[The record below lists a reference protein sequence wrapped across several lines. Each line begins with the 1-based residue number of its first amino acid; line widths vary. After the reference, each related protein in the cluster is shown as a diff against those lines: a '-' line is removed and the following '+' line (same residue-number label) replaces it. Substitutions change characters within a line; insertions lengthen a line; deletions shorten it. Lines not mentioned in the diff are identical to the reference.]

1 MSILNCCPDITPLP
15 CCVREHEQSEH
26 LSPGLVNTSPS
37 RVCCDQE
44 GQVSM
49 HECTKCHCKTVDE
62 GVLPSNPCCVPRVNT
77 TEQLSLSRR
86 IKLWFPLNDSLSMTF
101 YTLFLIIGFIC
112 KTIIIVSG
120 IILTII
126 LQGLATLISQLS
138 STSFGLFVCPLW
150 TLVCTWPDH
159 SLWLPCTL
167 FAPIG
172 GLWRNKSNSNMLC
185 RFPARCLLTL
195 HRSTSDRDFSSR
207 PKFMAMVCILNGM
220 SYIDFLSYN

>member
-1 MSILNCCPDITPLP
+1 
-15 CCVREHEQSEH
+15 
-26 LSPGLVNTSPS
+26 
-37 RVCCDQE
+37 
-44 GQVSM
+44 M

-159 SLWLPCTL
+159 SLWLPCTW

-172 GLWRNKSNSNMLC
+172 GLWRNKSNINMLC

-195 HRSTSDRDFSSR
+195 HRSTTGRDFSSR